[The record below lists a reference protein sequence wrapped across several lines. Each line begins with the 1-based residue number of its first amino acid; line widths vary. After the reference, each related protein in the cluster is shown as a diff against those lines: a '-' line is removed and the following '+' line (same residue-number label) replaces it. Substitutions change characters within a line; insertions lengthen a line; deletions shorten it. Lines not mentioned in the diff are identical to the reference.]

1 MRGHLLIEANEDGVA
16 VGCKMT
22 CTGLER
28 VFIIG
33 ETAKALSM
41 TPLEL
46 LKASVT
52 LMESGFCSDMESDPD
67 EEPEE

>member
-1 MRGHLLIEANEDGVA
+1 MRGHLLIEAEENGVA

-22 CTGLER
+22 CSGLER

-33 ETAKALSM
+33 EVAKALSM

-52 LMESGFCSDMESDPD
+52 LMEAGFCSDMDPD

>member
-1 MRGHLLIEANEDGVA
+1 MKGHLLIEADGNGVA
-16 VGCKMT
+16 VGCKMV

-46 LKASVT
+46 LKAAVT
-52 LMESGFCSDMESDPD
+52 LMEAGFCSDMDSD
-67 EEPEE
+67 EEE